1 MVRKLPLAFVLMRR
15 AIRAFRTTTGETSG
29 SALVEFAVLAPLLV
43 TLAVYTVDFGLLAF
57 SKMEVQN
64 AAQAG
69 AQYAIGKAGYDSTAI
84 ASAVTAASRFTTIT
98 PSSSQFCGCPTAAAG
113 VKFCAASCDL
123 CSTGTCAS
131 NVQGHY
137 VTVTATP
144 ATAYK
149 PLAPFGIAS
158 GTFNLTAQSTVRIR

>member
-1 MVRKLPLAFVLMRR
+1 MLRKPLLAWNVFRR
-15 AIRAFRTTTGETSG
+15 AIRAFGITTVETSG
-29 SALVEFAVLAPLLV
+29 SALVEFAVLCPLMV
-43 TLAVYTVDFGLLAF
+43 TLAVYTADFGLLAL

-98 PSSSQFCGCPTAAAG
+98 PSSSQFCGCPIATG

-123 CSTGTCAS
+123 CNTGTCAA

-144 ATAYK
+144 ATPYK
-149 PLAPFGIAS
+149 PVAPFGIAS
-158 GTFNLTAQSTVRIR
+158 GTYNLTAQSTVRIK